1 MLADPAAIPASFAR
15 LVRSE
20 VRLVFGRRRN
30 QVLLAALSCVPL
42 LIGVAVK
49 LSSDDGGGSGDGPP
63 FLNQITTN
71 GLFLVFTALV
81 VCLPLFLPL
90 TVGIVSG
97 DALSGEANL
106 GTLRYLLTVPVSRSR
121 LLVAKWVGSASFAAA
136 AVGCVVLVGLG
147 TGVALFPVGPVTLLS
162 GDTVSLANGLLRG
175 FGVGLLV
182 AKWVG
187 SASFAVAAVGCVVLV
202 GVGTGV
208 ALFPIGP
215 VTLLSGDTVSLA
227 NGLLRG
233 FGVGLLVAVS
243 LLGLVTIGLFV
254 STLTEVPVAA
264 MATTVVLAVVFAVLD
279 GLPQVSA
286 LHPYLLTHHWYDFDE
301 LLRLAPDRSLLLT
314 GLAVQLSYVALFG
327 ALAWSRFTTADV
339 SA

>member
-1 MLADPAAIPASFAR
+1 MLANPAAIPASFAR

-30 QVLLAALSCVPL
+30 QVLLAALGCVPL

-49 LSSDDGGGSGDGPP
+49 LSSDDDGGSGGGPP

-147 TGVALFPVGPVTLLS
+147 TGVALFPV
-162 GDTVSLANGLLRG
+162 
-175 FGVGLLV
+175 
-182 AKWVG
+182 
-187 SASFAVAAVGCVVLV
+187 
-202 GVGTGV
+202 
-208 ALFPIGP
+208 GP

-327 ALAWSRFTTADV
+327 ALAWSRFTTADI

>member
-1 MLADPAAIPASFAR
+1 MSLAEPGTAPPPSSDRPQAAAPDPRGFSFGR

-30 QVLLAALSCVPL
+30 QVLLAALGCVPL
-42 LIGVAVK
+42 LIGTAVK
-49 LSSDDGGGSGDGPP
+49 LSGDGDGDGDGPP

-81 VCLPLFLPL
+81 VSLPLFLPL

-97 DALSGEANL
+97 DAVSAEANI

-121 LLVAKWVGSASFAAA
+121 LLVAKWVGSASFAVA
-136 AVGCVVLVGLG
+136 AVATIVIVGLVA
-147 TGVALFPVGPVTLLS
+147 GVALFPVGQVTLLS
-162 GDTVSLANGLLRG
+162 GDAVPLSEGLLRG

-182 AKWVG
+182 AM
-187 SASFAVAAVGCVVLV
+187 
-202 GVGTGV
+202 
-208 ALFPIGP
+208 
-215 VTLLSGDTVSLA
+215 
-227 NGLLRG
+227 
-233 FGVGLLVAVS
+233 S

-264 MATTVVLAVVFAVLD
+264 MATTVVLAVVAAVLD

-286 LHPYLLTHHWYDFDE
+286 IHPYLLTHYWYDFDE
-301 LLRLAPDRSLLLT
+301 LLRLSPDLDLLRT
-314 GLAVQLSYVALFG
+314 GLAVQFGYVAVFG
-327 ALAWSRFTTADV
+327 ALAWSRFTTADI